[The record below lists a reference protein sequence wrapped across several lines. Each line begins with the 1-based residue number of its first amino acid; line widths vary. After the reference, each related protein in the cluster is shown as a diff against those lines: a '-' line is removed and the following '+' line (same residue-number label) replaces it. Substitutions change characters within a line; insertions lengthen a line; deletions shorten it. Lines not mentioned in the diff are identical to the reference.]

1 MNSSWCLLLLVPSM
15 LCAQE
20 TAWSPAKVA
29 SKDPVI
35 IGRSL
40 DIYEAGLHTG
50 RAGFAV
56 DVTDLEEARKELN
69 RHIRAHASTL
79 TS

>member
-40 DIYEAGLHTG
+40 DIYEAGVKPEWG
-50 RAGFAV
+50 
-56 DVTDLEEARKELN
+56 
-69 RHIRAHASTL
+69 
-79 TS
+79 